1 MQITGVETFAPRI
14 PLKPECCMVSA
25 LGSSSG
31 HQFAVVRLLTDSEY
45 HGVGEASV
53 TVRWSGE
60 TATNT
65 CALIHQVL
73 GPAIMGMDPTDIQAI
88 DEKMDAVCADNW
100 FAKSALEMACWDVRG
115 KEAGVPVY
123 ELLGG
128 AVRPLTIRSR
138 FSLGAYDVP
147 RAQSRVAELIEMG
160 FDTIKVKVGGRAEDD
175 IARVRAVREVIGPD
189 RFLVIDANCGW
200 DTETAIYCINQL
212 ADCRIDLAEQPT
224 PKRDYEAMA
233 RVRRET
239 NVPILADDTCFDLV
253 DAQELI
259 RNDCCDAISVYP
271 GKNGGIRKA
280 AEIVDFAAQHGV
292 ACSIGSNLEWDVAT
306 AAMAHLIV
314 SRENMQVE
322 KYPGDLL
329 GPFYHQQRIA
339 RNPLEIQ
346 GPLTTLHELPGLGID
361 VAWDELASSQVA
373 G

>member
-1 MQITGVETFAPRI
+1 
-14 PLKPECCMVSA
+14 
-25 LGSSSG
+25 
-31 HQFAVVRLLTDSEY
+31 
-45 HGVGEASV
+45 
-53 TVRWSGE
+53 
-60 TATNT
+60 
-65 CALIHQVL
+65 
-73 GPAIMGMDPTDIQAI
+73 
-88 DEKMDAVCADNW
+88 
-100 FAKSALEMACWDVRG
+100 
-115 KEAGVPVY
+115 
-123 ELLGG
+123 
-128 AVRPLTIRSR
+128 
-138 FSLGAYDVP
+138 YDVP

-160 FDTIKVKVGGRAEDD
+160 FDTIKVKVGGRPEDD
-175 IARVRAVREVIGPD
+175 IARVRAVREVIGSE
-189 RFLVIDANCGW
+189 RALVIDANCGW
-200 DTETAIYCINQL
+200 DTETAIHCINEL
-212 ADCRIDLAEQPT
+212 ADCSIDLAEQPT

-314 SRENMQVE
+314 GRENMQVE

-329 GPFYHQQRIA
+329 GPFYHQQSIA
-339 RNPLEIQ
+339 RNPLDIQ